1 MKREPL
7 KQRGLLRLKPLPRTA
22 GLTGGGG
29 EGEGKVGF
37 SGGRGAGGRR
47 YVGLGKDRQTDL
59 TLPPYAVPSCRWALR
74 PLPQRSGGPVR
85 PPLAAFSSMWLFRG
99 TVDAADGG

>member
-1 MKREPL
+1 MRGCRNNGAFLTYSPVMKRKPL

-37 SGGRGAGGRR
+37 LGGRGVGGHGR

-59 TLPPYAVPSCRWALR
+59 TLPPSAVPSCRGAFRL
-74 PLPQRSGGPVR
+74 LPQCS
-85 PPLAAFSSMWLFRG
+85 
-99 TVDAADGG
+99 